1 MSRFDL
7 PTTSVSPWSAPTTPA
22 THTAHTPPAPHPGQ
36 ASSQGGNAALSG
48 LQSRRHARAQ
58 ADEAKLSPILQHV
71 LDPSVN
77 PYAAHPGDSHVMLNF
92 AAPVAEP
99 PSRTAA
105 RQFQQK
111 FQQAALDAPGSVR
124 ASRHDLG
131 LSEHRLTMIDI
142 GGEGQKTEDGEELM
156 RSGNAHAINV
166 NAQTVGSPGEFHLQ
180 AEPGGQ
186 PQKTSHFEIPNLV
199 RPAKSWPGPG
209 EKAEGLL
216 PFADGFSSVT
226 MTEGAP
232 VFGYHVNE
240 MSRVTS
246 KQGWMMLAVDESFE
260 DRIGELAHKH
270 NGDGTV
276 WSFPPKDGTMNRY
289 VIPPKAA
296 LEGGSAGDYKAMWSE
311 ASAHDAYDVAQTIAL
326 HQAGSLSLDEVR
338 QAAPGLKDAHGEID
352 FSRLAAGK
360 ASVKHDEL

>member
-1 MSRFDL
+1 M
-7 PTTSVSPWSAPTTPA
+7 
-22 THTAHTPPAPHPGQ
+22 
-36 ASSQGGNAALSG
+36 
-48 LQSRRHARAQ
+48 
-58 ADEAKLSPILQHV
+58 
-71 LDPSVN
+71 
-77 PYAAHPGDSHVMLNF
+77 MLNF

-166 NAQTVGSPGEFHLQ
+166 NAQTVGSPGEFYLQ

-246 KQGWMMLAVDESFE
+246 KKGWMMLAVDESFE
-260 DRIGELAHKH
+260 DRIGELAQKH

-296 LEGGSAGDYKAMWSE
+296 LEGGPRATTRRCGARRPRMTRMTWHRPSPCIRPV
-311 ASAHDAYDVAQTIAL
+311 AYRWMRPGRPRR
-326 HQAGSLSLDEVR
+326 GSRTRMGRSIFR
-338 QAAPGLKDAHGEID
+338 GW
-352 FSRLAAGK
+352 RLAR
-360 ASVKHDEL
+360 LR

>member
-36 ASSQGGNAALSG
+36 AISQGGNAALSG

-166 NAQTVGSPGEFHLQ
+166 NAQTVGSPGEFYVQ

-199 RPAKSWPGPG
+199 RPAKS
-209 EKAEGLL
+209 
-216 PFADGFSSVT
+216 
-226 MTEGAP
+226 
-232 VFGYHVNE
+232 
-240 MSRVTS
+240 
-246 KQGWMMLAVDESFE
+246 
-260 DRIGELAHKH
+260 
-270 NGDGTV
+270 
-276 WSFPPKDGTMNRY
+276 
-289 VIPPKAA
+289 
-296 LEGGSAGDYKAMWSE
+296 
-311 ASAHDAYDVAQTIAL
+311 
-326 HQAGSLSLDEVR
+326 
-338 QAAPGLKDAHGEID
+338 
-352 FSRLAAGK
+352 
-360 ASVKHDEL
+360 